1 MTKRFKIGY
10 GPPYGANATTNSH
23 LFQLRFL
30 FCWFKG
36 GSNDLC
42 VRKSRL
48 WNAEERP
55 SFDFWAQ
62 TKISFDFIARVSN
75 LNTWKKTMKTTWKY
89 MHLLFRHLSVT
100 TSYDKTFY
108 LTFNKIWLNCISI
121 HFIKKLQMASL
132 VQKDEVRLQLK

>member
-1 MTKRFKIGY
+1 MIYAY
-10 GPPYGANATTNSH
+10 GNQD
-23 LFQLRFL
+23 F
-30 FCWFKG
+30 
-36 GSNDLC
+36 
-42 VRKSRL
+42 

-55 SFDFWAQ
+55 SLDFWQQ

-75 LNTWKKTMKTTWKY
+75 LSTWKKTMKTTWKY

-108 LTFNKIWLNCISI
+108 LTFNKIWLNCIGI
-121 HFIKKLQMASL
+121 PFIKKLQMASL